1 MKSAAKMKTAMNTAM
16 SAPDFDVLVVGAG
29 LSGIGAGYRLQTECP
44 EKTYAILEARESIG
58 GTWDLFRYPGIRSDS
73 DMFTLSFPFKP
84 WSDQNSIADGPSILS
99 YIKETAAEYGIDE
112 KIQFRTK
119 VLNANW
125 STDTSQWTVTVE
137 DRNGARK
144 TKRTL
149 TCSFL
154 YACSGYYDYEQG
166 HEPVFAGIDDFLG
179 MVVKPQFWPENLDY
193 TGKKVV
199 IIGSGATAVTL
210 VPSMSQD
217 AAHVTMLQR
226 SPTWIGVVPK
236 QDKLANT
243 LRSALPA
250 GAAHKIIRTKNIAY
264 NMGIYEL
271 SMRQPKLMR
280 KILTGM
286 STRILKDPAMVAE
299 HFTPTYN
306 PWEQR
311 LCAIPSA
318 DLFTAIRRGKV
329 DVVTEHIDTFV
340 PEGIKLKNGEVLEAD
355 IIVPAT
361 GLKIQLF
368 GGVKPTVD
376 GAPVDLHENFVWQG
390 CMLTGM
396 PNFALC
402 VGYTNASWTL
412 RGDLTSRLVC
422 KVINEMDKVGAASVL
437 PVPEVALEGRPLLDI
452 ASGYVQRALGD
463 LPQQGHTGA
472 WRVRQNYL
480 IDSATTMRR
489 DLHKTLQFTPAKEA
503 VTTGVKASA

>member
-1 MKSAAKMKTAMNTAM
+1 M
-16 SAPDFDVLVVGAG
+16 SAKNVDFDVLVVGAG

-44 EKTYAILEARESIG
+44 EKTYAILEARDSIG

-84 WSDQNSIADGPSILS
+84 WSDENSIADGPAILS
-99 YIKETAAEYGIDE
+99 YIKDTAAEFGIDE
-112 KIQFRTK
+112 HIQFRTK
-119 VLNANW
+119 VTAANW
-125 STDTSQWTVTVE
+125 SSETSTWTVSVE
-137 DRNGARK
+137 DRRGTRAS
-144 TKRTL
+144 KRTI

-166 HEPVFAGIDDFLG
+166 HEPVFPGIDDYAGL
-179 MVVKPQFWPENLDY
+179 VVKPQFWPENLDY
-193 TGKKVV
+193 AGKKVV

-210 VPSMSQD
+210 VPSMAED
-217 AAHVTMLQR
+217 AEHVTMLQR

-243 LRSALPA
+243 LRATLPA
-250 GAAHKIIRTKNIAY
+250 GVAHKIVRTKNIAY

-271 SMRQPKLMR
+271 STRQPKLMR

-286 STRILKDPAMVAE
+286 STRILKDPEMVAE

-329 DVVTEHIDTFV
+329 DVVTDHIDTFV
-340 PEGIKLKNGEVLEAD
+340 PEGIKLKSGKVLEAD
-355 IIVPAT
+355 IVVPAT

-368 GGVKPTVD
+368 GGIKPTVD
-376 GAPVDLHENFVWQG
+376 GVPVVLNENFVWQG

-422 KVINEMDKVGAASVL
+422 KVINEMDKVGAASVI
-437 PVPEVALEGRPLLDI
+437 PVPDRPLEGRPLLDL
-452 ASGYVQRALGD
+452 ASGYIQRAANE
-463 LPQQGHTGA
+463 LPQQGDHGA

-480 IDSATTMRR
+480 LDSATTLRR
-489 DLHKTLQFTPAKEA
+489 DLHKTLQFTPARRTE
-503 VTTGVKASA
+503 KASV

>member
-1 MKSAAKMKTAMNTAM
+1 MNAGNAATT
-16 SAPDFDVLVVGAG
+16 PDYDVLVVGAG

-44 EKTYAILEARESIG
+44 EKTYAILEARDSIG
-58 GTWDLFRYPGIRSDS
+58 GTWDLFKYPGIRSDS

-112 KIQFRTK
+112 KIQFNTK
-119 VLNANW
+119 VVGADF
-125 STDTSQWTVTVE
+125 SSATDLWTVTVQK
-137 DRNGARK
+137 GK
-144 TKRTL
+144 KKSTL
-149 TCSFL
+149 TARFL
-154 YACSGYYDYEQG
+154 YSCSGYYDYDQG
-166 HEPVFAGIDDFLG
+166 HEPVFPGIEDFAGQ
-179 MVVKPQFWPENLDY
+179 VVKPQFWPEDLDY
-193 TGKKVV
+193 TGKNVV

-210 VPSMSQD
+210 VPSMSHD

-226 SPTWIGVVPK
+226 SPTWIGVVPQ

-243 LRSALPA
+243 LRKTLPA
-250 GAAHKIIRTKNIAY
+250 GVAHKIVRTKNIAY

-271 SMRQPKLMR
+271 SMRQPKLVR
-280 KILTGM
+280 KILTDM

-299 HFTPTYN
+299 HFTPEYN

-318 DLFTAIRRGKV
+318 DLFKAINKGTV
-329 DVVTEHIDTFV
+329 DVVTDHIDTFV
-340 PEGIKLKNGEVLEAD
+340 PEGIKLKSGKVLQAD
-355 IIVPAT
+355 IVVPAT

-368 GGVKPTVD
+368 GGIKPTVD
-376 GAPVDLHENFVWQG
+376 GAEVKLNENYVWQG
-390 CMLTGM
+390 CMLTSM

-422 KVINEMDKVGAASVL
+422 KVINEMDKSGSTSVV
-437 PVPEVALEGRPLLDI
+437 PVPEGPLQGRPLLDL
-452 ASGYVQRALGD
+452 ASGYIQRAANE
-463 LPQQGHTGA
+463 LPQQGHQGA

-489 DLHKTLQFTPAKEA
+489 DLHKTLKFSTAA
-503 VTTGVKASA
+503 GATAAVKASA